1 MFGGKKEKALQDEL
15 YTIKKQIAE
24 YSDELKEDSV
34 QMTVSRVQME
44 ENIEIL
50 EEKLECVGEL
60 AEESCRTGK
69 ELYIAMQLYMRRV
82 KEKRCGIECFGAY
95 PRSTLPIGSDARR
108 QQESEGLS
116 SHHASLCSGQLL
128 FRKHPTIHRSV
139 LLHRMPPMVLR
150 K

>member
-34 QMTVSRVQME
+34 QMTASRVQME

-60 AEESCRTGK
+60 AEKNCTVHSLK
-69 ELYIAMQLYMRRV
+69 YIMLWNLLRQIIPFSLDRWQSRMKRSKKFLNSTRR
-82 KEKRCGIECFGAY
+82 
-95 PRSTLPIGSDARR
+95 
-108 QQESEGLS
+108 
-116 SHHASLCSGQLL
+116 
-128 FRKHPTIHRSV
+128 
-139 LLHRMPPMVLR
+139 
-150 K
+150 

>member
-34 QMTVSRVQME
+34 QMTASRVQME

-60 AEESCRTGK
+60 AEESCPKHPNRFG
-69 ELYIAMQLYMRRV
+69 
-82 KEKRCGIECFGAY
+82 CFGRLFAFLEKF
-95 PRSTLPIGSDARR
+95 SGNLLP
-108 QQESEGLS
+108 
-116 SHHASLCSGQLL
+116 
-128 FRKHPTIHRSV
+128 
-139 LLHRMPPMVLR
+139 
-150 K
+150 

>member
-34 QMTVSRVQME
+34 QMTASRVQME

-60 AEESCRTGK
+60 AEESCRTEK
-69 ELYIAMQLYMRRV
+69 NCTVHSLKYIMLWNLLRQIIPFLLDRWQSRMKRSKKFLNSTRR
-82 KEKRCGIECFGAY
+82 
-95 PRSTLPIGSDARR
+95 
-108 QQESEGLS
+108 
-116 SHHASLCSGQLL
+116 
-128 FRKHPTIHRSV
+128 
-139 LLHRMPPMVLR
+139 
-150 K
+150 

>member
-34 QMTVSRVQME
+34 QMTASRVQME

-60 AEESCRTGK
+60 AEEKKNCTVHSLK
-69 ELYIAMQLYMRRV
+69 YIMLWNLLRQIIPFLLDRWQSRMKRSNKFLNSTRR
-82 KEKRCGIECFGAY
+82 
-95 PRSTLPIGSDARR
+95 
-108 QQESEGLS
+108 
-116 SHHASLCSGQLL
+116 
-128 FRKHPTIHRSV
+128 
-139 LLHRMPPMVLR
+139 
-150 K
+150 

>member
-34 QMTVSRVQME
+34 QMTASRVQME

-69 ELYIAMQLYMRRV
+69 ELYIMLWNLLRQIIPFLLDRWQSRMKRSKKFLNSTRR
-82 KEKRCGIECFGAY
+82 
-95 PRSTLPIGSDARR
+95 
-108 QQESEGLS
+108 
-116 SHHASLCSGQLL
+116 
-128 FRKHPTIHRSV
+128 
-139 LLHRMPPMVLR
+139 
-150 K
+150 

>member
-34 QMTVSRVQME
+34 QMTASRVQME

-69 ELYIAMQLYMRRV
+69 ELYSTFVEVHNAVESFEANHSIFIGQVAEQNEKSKKFLNSTRR
-82 KEKRCGIECFGAY
+82 
-95 PRSTLPIGSDARR
+95 
-108 QQESEGLS
+108 
-116 SHHASLCSGQLL
+116 
-128 FRKHPTIHRSV
+128 
-139 LLHRMPPMVLR
+139 
-150 K
+150 

>member
-34 QMTVSRVQME
+34 QMTASRGQME

-60 AEESCRTGK
+60 AELYFPGGCASRGVYRRDLFTGK
-69 ELYIAMQLYMRRV
+69 VQRPGFPFPFLYA
-82 KEKRCGIECFGAY
+82 GA
-95 PRSTLPIGSDARR
+95 RIGA
-108 QQESEGLS
+108 
-116 SHHASLCSGQLL
+116 A
-128 FRKHPTIHRSV
+128 
-139 LLHRMPPMVLR
+139 
-150 K
+150 

>member
-60 AEESCRTGK
+60 EKNCTVHSLK
-69 ELYIAMQLYMRRV
+69 YIMLWNLLRQIIPFLLDRWQSRMKRSKKFLNSTRR
-82 KEKRCGIECFGAY
+82 
-95 PRSTLPIGSDARR
+95 
-108 QQESEGLS
+108 
-116 SHHASLCSGQLL
+116 
-128 FRKHPTIHRSV
+128 
-139 LLHRMPPMVLR
+139 
-150 K
+150 

>member
-34 QMTVSRVQME
+34 QMTASRVQME

-60 AEESCRTGK
+60 AEESCRQEKNCTVHSLK
-69 ELYIAMQLYMRRV
+69 YIMLWNLLRQIIPFSLDRWQSRMKRSKKFLNSTRR
-82 KEKRCGIECFGAY
+82 
-95 PRSTLPIGSDARR
+95 
-108 QQESEGLS
+108 
-116 SHHASLCSGQLL
+116 
-128 FRKHPTIHRSV
+128 
-139 LLHRMPPMVLR
+139 
-150 K
+150 